1 MQLLG
6 INMSFEEF
14 DKLMCEQSNGKELKL
29 INNKVMAVER
39 VFTEVDQLY
48 QLRQLRNSEC
58 FSVINRGLLWYNTLN
73 NSQLDELTNWYIN
86 WLDVTK
92 TKIVPVKPSWIK

>member
-14 DKLMCEQSNGKELKL
+14 DNLMCEQSNGKELKL
-29 INNKVMAVER
+29 INNKVVAVER
-39 VFTEVDQLY
+39 VFTEEDQLCH
-48 QLRQLRNSEC
+48 LRQLRNSEC

-92 TKIVPVKPSWIK
+92 TKTVPVKPSWIK